1 MSQQYPPDNGE
12 QQLNNQQ
19 QMYQQPSQPY
29 PQGYQQQASQ
39 PYPQGYQQQ
48 ASQSYPQGYQQQAS
62 QPYPQGY
69 PQQPYPQGYQ
79 QQPYPQGY
87 QQQPMMAPPI
97 MQTNVNVNMQQT
109 GPGFIVRALYF
120 WFIGWWLG
128 LFWLN
133 LGFFLCAL
141 IFTLPIGLMM
151 LNRLPQVMTLK
162 PAGTK
167 TNINISTMAV
177 QSPMGGPAMMQQNI
191 NITVGGTQQHNFFI
205 RALYYVFIGCWAGYI
220 WANLAYLCC
229 LVIVLLPVGVIMFD
243 KLPAVLTLRKN

>member
-1 MSQQYPPDNGE
+1 M
-12 QQLNNQQ
+12 
-19 QMYQQPSQPY
+19 
-29 PQGYQQQASQ
+29 
-39 PYPQGYQQQ
+39 
-48 ASQSYPQGYQQQAS
+48 
-62 QPYPQGY
+62 
-69 PQQPYPQGYQ
+69 
-79 QQPYPQGY
+79 
-87 QQQPMMAPPI
+87 
-97 MQTNVNVNMQQT
+97 MQTNVNVNVQQT

-177 QSPMGGPAMMQQNI
+177 QSPMGGPAVMQQNI